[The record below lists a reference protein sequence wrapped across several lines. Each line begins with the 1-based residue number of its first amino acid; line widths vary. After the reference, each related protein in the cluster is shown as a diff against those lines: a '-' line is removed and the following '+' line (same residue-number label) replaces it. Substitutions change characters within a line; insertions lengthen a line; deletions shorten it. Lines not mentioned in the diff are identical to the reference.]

1 MSLSLPDILLS
12 PVAGPW
18 GSGAAALLA
27 SLGLTPLVIRLA
39 RARGWV
45 DYPSDDRWHD
55 RPVALM
61 GGIALA
67 GAVALGVGVGRAP
80 VLQTWPVLVGAG
92 LMFVVGALDDR
103 WGLRP
108 DAKVLAQVLATVL
121 LLYAGYA
128 FWRGGP
134 AWASM
139 PLTFLW
145 VIGVTNAFNLIDGID
160 GLAAGVAAVAAGAFV
175 LVSMVL
181 GQGGLAVVM
190 AAVMGAALGFLAY
203 NAPPARVFMGDCGSL
218 FLGFLLAA
226 GALGVQSGGEP
237 VVGTL
242 VPIAVLA
249 VPIFDTTFVTVTR
262 LLRGASVARGGT
274 DHVHHRLVHLGLSER
289 RAVSML
295 CGASALGGGAAVA
308 ALWMRPHLTL
318 AVASL
323 CLVAAVVMGGYLATT
338 GRYALPEE
346 SVALPRLTQRVGAFM
361 RTFVGGSAWK
371 SVVGMGADLM
381 VVGAA
386 FVVAV
391 HLRYG
396 GAPPPD
402 WTGLV
407 IEVLPG
413 VIGGKLFVLYAFR
426 LYEGIW
432 RHAGTP
438 EGVRLGAGSVAASLL
453 VGGGL
458 VLATE
463 VGFGALLPV
472 LLIDWAVATMGIG
485 GTRFAFRALRQYVA
499 AHREEGRRVL
509 LYGSDADAMLVLR
522 HLRHDPE
529 LDRSVRGLLDDDPD
543 RRGYRVQGVEVLG
556 GLEDLPRLCS
566 AHDIEE
572 VILPALSPPEA
583 ERHRVQE
590 QCAEAGVDCRYFSV
604 SLRPASETDPLT
616 VEPTSGNGA
625 PEDPHL
631 SSPERGSPDGTS

>member
-1 MSLSLPDILLS
+1 MGGG
-12 PVAGPW
+12 V
-18 GSGAAALLA
+18 ALLA
-27 SLGLTPLVIRLA
+27 ALGLTPLVIRLA

-67 GAVALGVGVGRAP
+67 GAVALGVVVGRGP
-80 VLQTWPVLVGAG
+80 VLQAWPVLAGAG
-92 LMFVVGALDDR
+92 LMFVVGILDDR

-134 AWASM
+134 AWVSM

-175 LVSMVL
+175 LIGVVL
-181 GQGGLAVVM
+181 GQGELAVMM

-218 FLGFLLAA
+218 FLGYLLAA
-226 GALGVQSGGEP
+226 GALGVQGGGEP
-237 VVGTL
+237 LVGTL

-274 DHVHHRLVHLGLSER
+274 DHVHHRLVQLGLSER
-289 RAVSML
+289 RAVLTL
-295 CGASALGGGAAVA
+295 CGASALCGAAAVA
-308 ALWMRPHLTL
+308 ALWMRPRLTL

-323 CLVAAVVMGGYLATT
+323 CLVAAVVVGGYLATT
-338 GRYALPEE
+338 GRYALLEE
-346 SVALPRLTQRVGAFM
+346 SVALPRITQRAGAFM

-371 SVVGMGADLM
+371 SVVGMVADLM

-396 GAPPPD
+396 GAPAPD
-402 WTGLV
+402 WTALMPN
-407 IEVLPG
+407 VLPG
-413 VIGGKLFVLYAFR
+413 VIGGKLLVLYAFR

-438 EGVRLGAGSVAASLL
+438 EVVRLGVGSAAASLL

-458 VLATE
+458 VLAT
-463 VGFGALLPV
+463 GIGIGALLPV
-472 LLIDWAVATMGIG
+472 LIIDWAAATMGIG
-485 GTRFAFRALRQYVA
+485 STRFAFRALRQYRA
-499 AHREEGRRVL
+499 AHRLEGRRVL

-522 HLRHDPE
+522 HLRHRPE
-529 LDRSVRGLLDDDPD
+529 LDRSVLGLLDDDPD
-543 RRGYRVQGVEVLG
+543 RHGYRVQGVEVLG
-556 GLEDLPRLCS
+556 GLKDLPRLCL
-566 AHDIEE
+566 ARDIEE
-572 VILPALSPPEA
+572 VIIPALSPPEA
-583 ERHRVQE
+583 ERHRIQE

-604 SLRPASETDPLT
+604 SLRPASETDPLS
-616 VEPTSGNGA
+616 VDPRPGNGTS
-625 PEDPHL
+625 EDPHL
-631 SSPERGSPDGTS
+631 SPPERTSPGETN